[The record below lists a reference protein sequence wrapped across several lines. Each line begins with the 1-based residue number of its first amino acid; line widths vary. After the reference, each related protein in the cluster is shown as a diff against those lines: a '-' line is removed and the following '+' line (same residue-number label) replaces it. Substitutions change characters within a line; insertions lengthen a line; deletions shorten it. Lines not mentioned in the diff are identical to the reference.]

1 MELENKKQNEE
12 FHNKVLFMYT
22 EAHAY
27 KTLLVLQDNQ

>member
-12 FHNKVLFMYT
+12 FHNKVLFIYT